1 MVLTIQWIKKN
12 KNSMKLAEECFKKVK
27 KDCFKFIKSQETSTE
42 KFGNKEGMIKNFL
55 IPICFWIAKKAN
67 NRKPYFVGLAG
78 GQGTG
83 KTTISSIIKI
93 ILEKYFKLNV
103 FKISIDDFYKTR
115 KERIALSKKVHPM
128 LLTRGVPGTHDINMM
143 LDFFKKSKAKKF
155 KTMKLPN
162 FNKAVD
168 DRFPKNKWNKINKR
182 PDVIIFEGW
191 CVGARSET
199 NKTLTKSINSMEKA
213 NDHKLVWRKYVNQQL
228 KTKYKKL
235 YSQLNCMIY
244 LKAKNFSLLQKWRLK
259 QEHKLWLKTKKKG
272 GHKIMSKGDVINFM
286 QTYQRI
292 TQNMFKSMPKYASI
306 VLNLNSNHQIKT
318 AVYKSK

>member
-1 MVLTIQWIKKN
+1 
-12 KNSMKLAEECFKKVK
+12 MKLSEECFKKVK

-55 IPICFWIAKKAN
+55 IPICFWIAKKADN
-67 NRKPYFVGLAG
+67 KKPYFVGLAG

-93 ILEKYFKLNV
+93 ILEKYFKVKV

-155 KTMKLPN
+155 KNMKLPN
-162 FNKAVD
+162 FNKAID
-168 DRFPKNKWNKINKR
+168 DRFPKKKWNTINKR

-191 CVGARSET
+191 CVGARAET
-199 NKTLTKSINSMEKA
+199 NKTLKKSINSMEKA

-292 TQNMFKSMPKYASI
+292 TQNMFKNMPKYASI
-306 VLNLNSNHQIKT
+306 ILNLNSNHQIKT